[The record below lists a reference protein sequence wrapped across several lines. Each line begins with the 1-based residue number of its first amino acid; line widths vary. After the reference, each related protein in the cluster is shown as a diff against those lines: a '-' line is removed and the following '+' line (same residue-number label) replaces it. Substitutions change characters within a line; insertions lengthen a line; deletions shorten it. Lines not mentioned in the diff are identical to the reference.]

1 MVTLNNVSYTY
12 NRHSDALH
20 NITCSIGSGISL
32 LAGENGA
39 GKTTLLH
46 IIGGLLYPTQGT
58 CDINGNPISKRLPT
72 DLCRVQYFSGNIS
85 FPAPTIAS
93 MVRMHA
99 PFFPNFNRE
108 MLERNLAAF
117 GIAINE
123 RLSGMSLGTSVKA
136 RLAYMLSLGCEV
148 LLLDEPTLGLD
159 ITSRQRFNR
168 MLVESLSP
176 EQTVVISTHSVAES
190 EALYDSVMILSKG
203 EMIVSE
209 PVAAIADRLAF
220 VSSPQQPDGVLYCEQ
235 FMGGFR
241 SIMAAD
247 RCEAGSQ
254 PDLTLLYNALMSS
267 SRPQIVKHLTAKQ
280 S

>member
-58 CDINGNPISKRLPT
+58 CDINGNPISKRL
-72 DLCRVQYFSGNIS
+72 
-85 FPAPTIAS
+85 PTIAS

-247 RCEAGSQ
+247 RCEAESQ